1 MACFNEPARA
11 RKRSRAN
18 ALIVAIGLCLGPGLG
33 CPTPK
38 DDEARGSAEQATRR
52 PAPRI
57 VASRER
63 RDPLSAVAASYP
75 DEEYASDEL
84 VEAVRFVYR
93 VEIRSPPYFGRL
105 PPAAP
110 RMSAELLIDA
120 TPDRLRATFAGPG
133 WPLSAGSQ
141 VRLRADRDGTYVF
154 DDRGGRPYA
163 RGLLSEWFQNG
174 TVENKHKPYLGIQPP
189 LSREATRVGTL
200 VCAFLAEWTGRGR
213 ENHAWRCERGSPAR
227 FLFGPWVAERTAELP
242 VQLPRSSLRA
252 DEADPPNDIE
262 SARSGM
268 LIPTHLVSR
277 LAPSHER
284 TIGTEGTGLYVKNEL
299 DGRIIIVAGGIP
311 IGWVDPGEGIEFT
324 DLHPGTHFIGGMR
337 PLGTTAWAP
346 RYVAVP
352 ATVVMSRP

>member
-1 MACFNEPARA
+1 MARSSERVGSRA
-11 RKRSRAN
+11 RHALL
-18 ALIVAIGLCLGPGLG
+18 ALIVATSLG
-33 CPTPK
+33 CPAPK
-38 DDEARGSAEQATRR
+38 SEDAEQTVEQAAPRR
-52 PAPRI
+52 APRI

-63 RDPLSAVAASYP
+63 RDPLNAATASFP
-75 DEEYASDEL
+75 DEEYASDDP
-84 VEAVRFVYR
+84 VSAVRLVYR

-141 VRLRADRDGTYVF
+141 VRLRADREGTYVF
-154 DDRGGRPYA
+154 DDRGGRPYPPS
-163 RGLLSEWFQNG
+163 RLSEWFQNG
-174 TVENKHKPYLGIQPP
+174 AVEGRHKPYLGIQPP

-242 VQLPRSSLRA
+242 MQLPRSSLRA
-252 DEADPPNDIE
+252 DEVDPPNDIE

-268 LIPTHLVSR
+268 LIPPHLVSR

-284 TIGTEGTGLYVKNEL
+284 TIGTEGAGLYVKNEL
-299 DGRIIIVAGGIP
+299 DGRIIIVVGGIP
-311 IGWVDPGEGIEFT
+311 IGWVDPGEGIAFE
-324 DLHPGTHFIGGMR
+324 DLRPGTYFIGGMR
-337 PLGTTAWAP
+337 PLGTTGWVP
-346 RYVAVP
+346 RYVALP
-352 ATVVMSRP
+352 ATIVMDRP